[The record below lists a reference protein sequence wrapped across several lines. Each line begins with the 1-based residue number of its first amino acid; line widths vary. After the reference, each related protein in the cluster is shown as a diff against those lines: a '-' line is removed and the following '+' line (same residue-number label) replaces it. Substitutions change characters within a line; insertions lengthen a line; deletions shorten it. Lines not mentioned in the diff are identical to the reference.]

1 VTGVE
6 ALGIMGGAICLTF
19 PLWGVWLLVR
29 WLDGRPT
36 PAERWER
43 NRVNVERQRERIT
56 RSKWL

>member
-1 VTGVE
+1 MTGGE

-19 PLWGVWLLVR
+19 PLWGAYLLQI
-29 WLDGRPT
+29 WLDRRPT
-36 PAERWER
+36 PEQRWER

>member
-1 VTGVE
+1 MTGAE
-6 ALGIMGGAICLTF
+6 ALGIMGGALCLTF
-19 PLWGVWLLVR
+19 PFWGVWLLVK

-36 PAERWER
+36 PEQRWER

>member
-1 VTGVE
+1 MTGGE

-36 PAERWER
+36 AE
-43 NRVNVERQRERIT
+43 QRAAHTREIVQRRRDQIT
-56 RSKWL
+56 RRGW